1 MALISKLRHF
11 ARTLATQ
18 VPILHQIRGTGAGR
32 LLARISP
39 IERITIDDTIVIE
52 LDLRVPQFRGY
63 FFGNTFALE
72 SDLLLIPRLLS
83 GDSVVVDIGAHI
95 GVYALLAAKYAA
107 RVIAFEPA
115 PETYRR
121 MRANI
126 ALNPRLAPKIE
137 VHQIALSDHP
147 GMLDFY
153 YVESDPWASGLKK
166 PEFGRQTHVISVP
179 AQRLD
184 DVLGEEQISFLKI
197 DVEGAELEALCGAYR
212 LLRRNQP
219 LILCELMESYHQ
231 RFGRS
236 VSDLIGYLN
245 DLGYRG
251 FEVNIG
257 PRSSAQLCVQPL
269 QPEKLIHN
277 PKIFLNG
284 LFIPASQVE
293 HVLARLG
300 GASVTMENA

>member
-1 MALISKLRHF
+1 
-11 ARTLATQ
+11 
-18 VPILHQIRGTGAGR
+18 
-32 LLARISP
+32 
-39 IERITIDDTIVIE
+39 
-52 LDLRVPQFRGY
+52 
-63 FFGNTFALE
+63 
-72 SDLLLIPRLLS
+72 
-83 GDSVVVDIGAHI
+83 
-95 GVYALLAAKYAA
+95 
-107 RVIAFEPA
+107 
-115 PETYRR
+115 
-121 MRANI
+121 
-126 ALNPRLAPKIE
+126 
-137 VHQIALSDHP
+137 
-147 GMLDFY
+147 MLDFY
-153 YVESDPWASGLKK
+153 YVESDPAASGLKK
-166 PEFGRQTHVISVP
+166 PEFGRQNLMSYPSLHSAWMT
-179 AQRLD
+179 L
-184 DVLGEEQISFLKI
+184 LGEEQISFLKI

-277 PKIFLNG
+277 PKITLNG

-293 HVLARLG
+293 HRASTFGWCVSDNGECLTMHPLRLIFTAPRINPGFMTTDIRLLSEWTEVIPLDVSGMRRLSALYLLHAPARCPDPP
-300 GASVTMENA
+300 AR

>member
-1 MALISKLRHF
+1 MAHLCGPLAAAALTCAAYLILVRLLDTHDLVVAICRLENGLGYIGVFLFALLLQPKQFTAQISYLWRLWRRQPRVSDGESISKGLIIMALISKLRHF

-63 FFGNTFALE
+63 FFGNAFALE

-147 GMLDFY
+147 G
-153 YVESDPWASGLKK
+153 
-166 PEFGRQTHVISVP
+166 
-179 AQRLD
+179 
-184 DVLGEEQISFLKI
+184 
-197 DVEGAELEALCGAYR
+197 C
-212 LLRRNQP
+212 
-219 LILCELMESYHQ
+219 
-231 RFGRS
+231 
-236 VSDLIGYLN
+236 
-245 DLGYRG
+245 
-251 FEVNIG
+251 
-257 PRSSAQLCVQPL
+257 
-269 QPEKLIHN
+269 
-277 PKIFLNG
+277 
-284 LFIPASQVE
+284 
-293 HVLARLG
+293 
-300 GASVTMENA
+300 